1 MSIFS
6 YFNFSMIQYD
16 WVLFVLPMPFFIG
29 MLLDALAWKQL
40 LPPHLA
46 VRFKSLFGIQL
57 GAEAVLLAIPGGF
70 AMADPIKLYLLKKIF
85 RIPSYEIVAS
95 LIMRHWM
102 LGITQLIFIFISCLI
117 GYIFAQQMALSI
129 YTLNGTFIL
138 AAGMLIIIS
147 VALGLIVKQLMRG
160 TLARNIWKFLYR
172 IHSKS
177 LRRWLKRMVAAFRE
191 ADNHFLE
198 LGKRKPVYL
207 IAAFL
212 LYLVHWMMDVG
223 ETLLAVHVIGFHISF
238 VNALFMEAFLSAVR
252 LGAFFLPSGAGVK
265 DIGYVALASS
275 FNIRVVNAQ
284 IVAFIVLKRIILI
297 FCILV
302 GFVVLLVHGIGPNW
316 KRSAAYKTVMEGK

>member
-1 MSIFS
+1 
-6 YFNFSMIQYD
+6 MIQYD
-16 WVLFVLPMPFFIG
+16 WMLLLLPMPFFIG
-29 MLLDALAWKQL
+29 MLMDALAWKQL

-46 VRFKSLFGIQL
+46 VPFKSLFGVQV
-57 GAEAVLLAIPGGF
+57 GAEAVLLSIPGGF
-70 AMADPIKLYLLKKIF
+70 AMADPIKLYLLKKMF

-117 GYIFAQQMALSI
+117 GYIFTQQMALSV
-129 YTLNGTFIL
+129 YAGNGTFIL

-172 IHSKS
+172 IHIKP
-177 LRRWLKRMVAAFRE
+177 LRRWLKRMIATFRE

-198 LGKRKPVYL
+198 LGKKKPVHL

-265 DIGYVALASS
+265 DIGYVALAKSL
-275 FNIRVVNAQ
+275 NLRVVNAQ
-284 IVAFIVLKRIILI
+284 IVAFIVFKRIISI

-302 GFVVLLVHGIGPNW
+302 GYVVLLVHGIGPNW
-316 KRSAAYKTVMEGK
+316 KRSVAYKAVMESK